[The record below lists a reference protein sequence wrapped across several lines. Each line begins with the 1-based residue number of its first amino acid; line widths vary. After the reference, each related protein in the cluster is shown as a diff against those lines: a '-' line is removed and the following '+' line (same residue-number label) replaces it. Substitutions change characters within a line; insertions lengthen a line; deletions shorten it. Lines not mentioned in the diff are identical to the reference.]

1 MVTPAPNTKD
11 NGTPKKAV
19 GYIRCSTD
27 KQADT
32 SPEQQKRIIGQW
44 AELNNYEILRWY
56 EDAGKSGTSF
66 EKRNAFLS
74 LKKDAENRR
83 DFQAVIVLDESRWGR
98 AGAKESIF
106 YKMYFEKL
114 NVEIKLVRTIASTGN
129 EVIDTMLEAFE
140 GGLSREES
148 KKKSERCL
156 DGGINAAMKGW
167 SAGGTAPYG
176 YKRVAINK
184 FTGERRE
191 LGMILAPDGA
201 PLLNDKGL
209 PMFEQRKPKE
219 EYVIW
224 ELGDPKEV
232 ETVRQIFDWK
242 VNKGFGY
249 TKIAKLL
256 NSLNVECPRRGRW
269 RNIDSKWS
277 ASTVRDVIY
286 NLSYTGARVYNR
298 LKRHGIGKFA
308 ARYKQKD
315 VSNWIV
321 IENAHPP
328 IVSKELWTAAN
339 SNNSPSRFGTMNR
352 YTHESPYLLTGLI
365 RCSHCG
371 FSFTGRAALYG
382 RPGNRKKVYVYIDSG
397 YEKKGPSVCSSLFI
411 NKDGIETFILNTVK
425 EQLLSSNFQQRLR
438 RSLEQVLQTVIPNVD
453 ERQKELQ
460 KKLKEC
466 ENKISYLLSVV
477 EKGVNV
483 DTVVDRI
490 KSLEVEKAETS
501 RALKE
506 LRTQKASKG
515 ELLGAVAE
523 STNFVNNFVEEF
535 NELSLAEKK
544 EGMRKLVRQ
553 VVVDRERKVA
563 RCYIRTIPPF
573 KEHPLLDVLDT
584 GNKLPSGPLH
594 IWKQE
599 KQRDEHVE
607 ISQLSSSLVSVPPT
621 RFELVFQA

>member
-1 MVTPAPNTKD
+1 MITPVQISKD
-11 NGTPKKAV
+11 NGAPKKAV

-32 SPEQQKRIIGQW
+32 SPEQQKRIVSQW

-114 NVEIKLVRTIASTGN
+114 NVEVRLVRTIASTGN

-156 DGGINAAMKGW
+156 DGGINASLKGW

-176 YKRVAINK
+176 YKRIAINK

-219 EYVIW
+219 EHVVW
-224 ELGDPKEV
+224 ELGDPAEV
-232 ETVRQIFDWK
+232 EIVRMIFDWK
-242 VNKGFGY
+242 VTKGYGY

-256 NSLNVECPRRGRW
+256 NSRSIACPRRGRW

-277 ASTVRDVIY
+277 ASSIRDVIY

-315 VSNWIV
+315 MSNWVIV
-321 IENAHPP
+321 ENAHPP
-328 IVSKELWTAAN
+328 IVSKELWAAAN
-339 SNNSPSRFGTMNR
+339 SANSRSRFGTMNR

-371 FSFTGRAALYG
+371 FSFTGRAALHG

-397 YEKKGPSVCSSLFI
+397 YEKKGPSVCSSLSI
-411 NKDGIETFILNTVK
+411 NKEGIETFILNTVK
-425 EQLLSSNFQQRLR
+425 EQLLSSNFQQRLKR
-438 RSLEQVLQTVIPNVD
+438 ALEHVLQTVIPDVVQK
-453 ERQKELQ
+453 QKELQ
-460 KKLKEC
+460 EKLKEC
-466 ENKISYLLSVV
+466 ENRISSLLAIV
-477 EKGVNV
+477 EKGIKV
-483 DTVVDRI
+483 DTVVERI
-490 KSLEVEKAETS
+490 KSLEGEKAEAA

-506 LRTQKASKG
+506 LRMQKANKN
-515 ELLGAVAE
+515 ELLNVVAE
-523 STNFVNNFVEEF
+523 SKSFVDNFVEEF
-535 NELSLAEKK
+535 NELGLAEKK
-544 EGMRKLVRQ
+544 EGMRKLVRK
-553 VVVDRERKVA
+553 VIVDRERKVA

-573 KEHPLLDVLDT
+573 KQHPLLDVLDKDT
-584 GNKLPSGPLH
+584 QVPASPLQFR
-594 IWKQE
+594 KPQ
-599 KQRDEHVE
+599 KQRDELVE
-607 ISQLSSSLVSVPPT
+607 TSQLSSSLVSVPPT
-621 RFELVFQA
+621 RFELVYRA

>member
-1 MVTPAPNTKD
+1 MVTPAQISNADK
-11 NGTPKKAV
+11 TPRKSV

-27 KQADT
+27 MQADT

-44 AELNNYEILRWY
+44 AEVNNYEILRWY

-66 EKRNAFLS
+66 EKRNAFLT

-83 DFQAVIVLDESRWGR
+83 DFQAVLVLDESRWGR

-114 NVEIKLVRTIASTGN
+114 NVEIRLVRTIASTGN

-191 LGMILAPDGA
+191 LGLILAPDNT
-201 PLLNDKGL
+201 PLLNEKGL

-219 EYVIW
+219 EHVVW
-224 ELGDPKEV
+224 ELGDAIEV
-232 ETVRQIFDWK
+232 QTVRLIFDWK
-242 VNKGFGY
+242 VNKGYGY

-256 NSLNVECPRRGRW
+256 NSQNVACPRRGRW

-277 ASTVRDVIY
+277 SSTVRDVIY
-286 NLSYTGARVYNR
+286 NLSYTGARIYNR

-308 ARYKQKD
+308 VRYKQKEI
-315 VSNWIV
+315 SNWIIV
-321 IENAHPP
+321 ENAHEP
-328 IVSKELWTAAN
+328 IVTKELWTVAN
-339 SNNSPSRFGTMNR
+339 SNESRRRFGTMNR
-352 YTHESPYLLTGLI
+352 FSHESPYLLSGLI

-371 FSFTGRAALYG
+371 FTFTGRSMLHG
-382 RPGNRKKVYVYIDSG
+382 RPGSRKKVHVYIDSG
-397 YEKKGPSVCSSLFI
+397 YQRKGPSVCSSFYI
-411 NKDGIETFILNTVK
+411 QKEGIERFILNTVK
-425 EQLLSSNFQQRLR
+425 EQLLSSHFQQRLTR
-438 RSLEQVLQTVIPNVD
+438 AVEQLLQTAIPD
-453 ERQKELQ
+453 GEKRQKELQ
-460 KKLKEC
+460 KKLREC
-466 ENKISYLLSVV
+466 DNKISHLLSIV
-477 EKGVNV
+477 EKGVKV
-483 DTVVDRI
+483 DTIVDRV
-490 KSLEVEKAETS
+490 KSLESEKSEAS

-506 LRTQKASKG
+506 LRTQKDSRG
-515 ELLGAVAE
+515 DLLDAVTE
-523 STNFVNNFVEEF
+523 SRNFVNKFVDRF

-544 EGMRKLVRQ
+544 EGMRKLVKQ
-553 VVVDRERKVA
+553 VIVDREKKVA
-563 RCYIRTIPPF
+563 RCFIRTIPPF
-573 KEHPLLDVLDT
+573 KQHPLLEVLDR
-584 GNKLPSGPLH
+584 GNQAPSSPLFRR
-594 IWKQE
+594 QPV

-607 ISQLSSSLVSVPPT
+607 IPQLSSSLVSVPPT